1 MSVKGDSIENN
12 LQRAVSVTSLNPDGT
27 PQCNTHRKRM
37 KFFCSKHE
45 LLLCSICAV
54 KRHRLCDEVL
64 TLEEAMDA
72 KKMEGKKILDG
83 YSRRLSMI
91 EHAITDRRASR
102 KLLDSSVQ
110 ELQGEIHEVTQKLID
125 LLKSEERTLMQTLKN
140 IQTSETE
147 SIEKDIARLESIKA
161 KVKSSS
167 NALAHDL
174 SNSDI
179 DLINAV
185 VKEKQLGPDRY
196 EDDGVVKKTFRD
208 VDLKFS
214 VSPHILSFLKNFK
227 VLGQI
232 TLLEETNNN
241 KGTDRSQSH
250 TADDIPRRRNL
261 ETLDHNLQNDDSN
274 ISARARWERERQSPY
289 QRRLERENSSSDRNV
304 PSKYRERRRKE
315 SLEQTDNSSI
325 TNERPSSAMSLNAPR
340 GTATHF
346 TAYPARPSSIP
357 VDVMI
362 EKTRE
367 SRQMSPPYRYAR
379 AVPFNDSAASTTT
392 NRSRFE
398 QMERNSAEFTRRNPE
413 FPRRDQRSPVSER
426 NRLVDNPRSRS
437 KSPNSPK
444 PAKYPI
450 VEIKD
455 EDGRFG
461 RSFAAVQI
469 NELDT
474 TVGSERDEDV
484 EVDDLGERQTIE
496 VLDESFGFEA
506 NKRPSDRQPLEYQQR
521 PGIRVS
527 EMDRP
532 TLDRDQYKEQIRT
545 LSPAAQHT
553 TAMVPDIRGRRWVH
567 KAAFASNGLG
577 SKRLISGITCL
588 SDGRV
593 ILVDQEQY
601 TVQMY
606 DSAYRFL
613 YEVKLESRPF
623 DAVAL
628 SDNKIAVSLQTE
640 RVLKFFLVMDGALT
654 PVADLG
660 VPCDLVVYGFCRGG
674 GNYFIC
680 CGEEIVVLSDQGRL
694 VGRIKHDINGQGL
707 FSRAEYIG
715 TDRHGSVVYVSDVG
729 NGKVMALQLDGQLL
743 WEITS
748 PGFQPAGIKLVENY
762 IYVSDKGQHRI
773 MLLNTDGHILKQN
786 LIGRIENPCA
796 VCLNMSRGLMFVTQ
810 MRYDAIVNSPR
821 PIQVFQLQ

>member
-1 MSVKGDSIENN
+1 
-12 LQRAVSVTSLNPDGT
+12 
-27 PQCNTHRKRM
+27 
-37 KFFCSKHE
+37 
-45 LLLCSICAV
+45 
-54 KRHRLCDEVL
+54 
-64 TLEEAMDA
+64 MDA
-72 KKMEGKKILDG
+72 KKIEGKKILDG
-83 YSRRLSMI
+83 YTRRVSMI

-110 ELQGEIHEVTQKLID
+110 DLQGEIHEVTQKLID

-140 IQTSETE
+140 IQASEID

-161 KVKSSS
+161 KVNSSS

-174 SNSDI
+174 NNSDV

-196 EDDGVVKKTFRD
+196 EDDGVKKSFRD

-214 VSPHILSFLKNFK
+214 VSPNILSFLKNFK

-232 TLLEETNNN
+232 TLLEETNSS
-241 KGTDRSQSH
+241 KESGRSQSYI
-250 TADDIPRRRNL
+250 ANDVSRRRTF
-261 ETLDHNLQNDDSN
+261 ESIAHQRENDDSN
-274 ISARARWERERQSPY
+274 ISTRARWERERQNPY
-289 QRRLERENSSSDRNV
+289 RRQMERENSSNNRNAPV
-304 PSKYRERRRKE
+304 QFRERRRKE
-315 SLEQTDNSSI
+315 SLEQSDNISI
-325 TNERPSSAMSLNAPR
+325 TIERPSSAMSMNAPS

-346 TAYPARPSSIP
+346 TVYPARPSSIP

-367 SRQMSPPYRYAR
+367 RRQLPSPYRYVR
-379 AVPFNDSAASTTT
+379 AIPFNDPAANATT

-398 QMERNSAEFTRRNPE
+398 QMERSSKELGQRNSEIS
-413 FPRRDQRSPVSER
+413 RRDQQSPVSER
-426 NRLVDNPRSRS
+426 NRTVDNPRSS
-437 KSPNSPK
+437 PKSPTSPK
-444 PAKYPI
+444 YAKYPI

-469 NELDT
+469 NDLDT
-474 TVGSERDEDV
+474 TVDSDRDGEIDGRED
-484 EVDDLGERQTIE
+484 RQPIE
-496 VLDESFGFEA
+496 VLEESFGFDA
-506 NKRPSDRQPLEYQQR
+506 NKNTSDQQSPDGYPSPQYQQR
-521 PGIRVS
+521 FERRVN
-527 EMDRP
+527 EPQRPALHIDRP
-532 TLDRDQYKEQIRT
+532 DEHKEHQRS
-545 LSPAAQHT
+545 LSPSAQHT
-553 TAMVPDIRGRRWVH
+553 TEALNDIRGRRWVH
-567 KAAFASNGLG
+567 KAAFAANGFR

-588 SDGRV
+588 GDGRV
-593 ILVDQEQY
+593 VLVDQEQY

-606 DSAYRFL
+606 DNVYRFL
-613 YEVKLESRPF
+613 YEVKLDSRPF

-640 RVLKFFLVMDGALT
+640 RILKFFLVMDGALT

-680 CGEEIVVLSDQGRL
+680 CGDEIVVLSDQGRL
-694 VGRIKHDINGQGL
+694 VGRIKHDLNGEGL
-707 FSRAEYIG
+707 FSRAEYVT
-715 TDRHGSVVYVSDVG
+715 TDRHGSSVYVSDVG
-729 NGKVMALQLDGQLL
+729 HSKVMALQLDGQLM
-743 WEITS
+743 WDITFQ
-748 PGFQPAGIKLVENY
+748 GFQPAGIKLVENY

-773 MLLNTDGHILKQN
+773 MLLNTDGQILKQS

-796 VCLNMSRGLMFVTQ
+796 LCLNMSRGLMFVTQ

>member
-1 MSVKGDSIENN
+1 ME
-12 LQRAVSVTSLNPDGT
+12 
-27 PQCNTHRKRM
+27 
-37 KFFCSKHE
+37 
-45 LLLCSICAV
+45 
-54 KRHRLCDEVL
+54 
-64 TLEEAMDA
+64 A
-72 KKMEGKKILDG
+72 KKTEGKKILDG
-83 YSRRLSMI
+83 YNRRVSMI

-110 ELQGEIHEVTQKLID
+110 DLQGEIHEVTQKLID
-125 LLKSEERTLMQTLKN
+125 LLKSEERTLTQTLRN
-140 IQTSETE
+140 IQASEID

-174 SNSDI
+174 TNSDV

-196 EDDGVVKKTFRD
+196 EDDGVKNSFRD

-214 VSPHILSFLKNFK
+214 VSPHILAFLKNFK

-232 TLLEETNNN
+232 TLLEETNDR
-241 KGTDRSQSH
+241 KESDRSQSNI
-250 TADDIPRRRNL
+250 ANDVSRRRNF
-261 ETLDHNLQNDDSN
+261 ENITHHRENEDSN
-274 ISARARWERERQSPY
+274 ISTRARWEGERQNPY
-289 QRRLERENSSSDRNV
+289 RRQTERENNSSDRNAPV
-304 PSKYRERRRKE
+304 QFRERRRKE
-315 SLEQTDNSSI
+315 SLEQTDNISI
-325 TNERPSSAMSLNAPR
+325 TSERPSSAMSMNAPS

-367 SRQMSPPYRYAR
+367 SRQSRQLPSPYRFAR
-379 AVPFNDSAASTTT
+379 AVPFNDSAANAMT

-398 QMERNSAEFTRRNPE
+398 QMERSNTEFSQRKNE
-413 FPRRDQRSPVSER
+413 ISRRDKRSPVSER
-426 NRLVDNPRSRS
+426 NKAVDNPRSS
-437 KSPNSPK
+437 PKSPTSPK
-444 PAKYPI
+444 YAKYPI

-469 NELDT
+469 NEFDT
-474 TVGSERDEDV
+474 TVDSEREADINGLEN
-484 EVDDLGERQTIE
+484 GQPIE
-496 VLDESFGFEA
+496 VLDESFDFDA
-506 NKRPSDRQPLEYQQR
+506 NKNVSDRQSSDEYPSQQYQQR
-521 PGIRVS
+521 FERRVNEIERS
-527 EMDRP
+527 MLHIDRP
-532 TLDRDQYKEQIRT
+532 DQHKEQQR
-545 LSPAAQHT
+545 SFSSSEQHNT
-553 TAMVPDIRGRRWVH
+553 GAHNDIRGRRWVH
-567 KAAFASNGLG
+567 KAAFASNGMR

-588 SDGRV
+588 GDGRV
-593 ILVDQEQY
+593 VLVDQEQY

-606 DSAYRFL
+606 DNVYRFL
-613 YEVKLESRPF
+613 YEVKLDSRPF

-628 SDNKIAVSLQTE
+628 SDNKIAVSLQSE
-640 RVLKFFLVMDGALT
+640 RILKFFLVMDGALT

-680 CGEEIVVLSDQGRL
+680 CGDEIVVLSDQGRL
-694 VGRIKHDINGQGL
+694 VGRIKVDLNGEGL
-707 FSRAEYIG
+707 FSRAEYIT
-715 TDRHGSVVYVSDVG
+715 TDRHGSAVYVSDVG
-729 NGKVMALQLDGQLL
+729 NSKVMALQLDGHLM

-748 PGFQPAGIKLVENY
+748 PGFQPAGIKLIENY

-773 MLLNTDGHILKQN
+773 MLLNTDGQILKQS

-796 VCLNMSRGLMFVTQ
+796 LCLNMSRGLMFVTQ

>member
-1 MSVKGDSIENN
+1 
-12 LQRAVSVTSLNPDGT
+12 
-27 PQCNTHRKRM
+27 
-37 KFFCSKHE
+37 
-45 LLLCSICAV
+45 
-54 KRHRLCDEVL
+54 
-64 TLEEAMDA
+64 MDA
-72 KKMEGKKILDG
+72 KKTEGKKILDG
-83 YSRRLSMI
+83 YTRRISMI

-110 ELQGEIHEVTQKLID
+110 DVQGEIHEVTQKLID

-140 IQTSETE
+140 IQASEVD

-174 SNSDI
+174 TNSDV

-185 VKEKQLGPDRY
+185 VKEKQLGPERY
-196 EDDGVVKKTFRD
+196 EDDGVKKSFRD

-214 VSPHILSFLKNFK
+214 VSPHILAFLKSFK

-232 TLLEETNNN
+232 TLLEETN
-241 KGTDRSQSH
+241 DRIESERSQGHVSN
-250 TADDIPRRRNL
+250 DVPRSRNF
-261 ETLDHNLQNDDSN
+261 ENVARNRENDDSN
-274 ISARARWERERQSPY
+274 ISTRARWERERQNPY
-289 QRRLERENSSSDRNV
+289 RRQLERENVSNERNAPV
-304 PSKYRERRRKE
+304 QYRERRRKE
-315 SLEQTDNSSI
+315 SLEQCDNISVTS
-325 TNERPSSAMSLNAPR
+325 ERPSSAMSLNAPA

-367 SRQMSPPYRYAR
+367 SRQRTSPYRYAR
-379 AVPFNDSAASTTT
+379 AIPFNDNATNATT
-392 NRSRFE
+392 NRSRLE
-398 QMERNSAEFTRRNPE
+398 QMERSSSEINERSTVIS
-413 FPRRDQRSPVSER
+413 RRDQRSPVSDR
-426 NRLVDNPRSRS
+426 NRDVENPRLSP
-437 KSPNSPK
+437 KSPTSPK
-444 PAKYPI
+444 YAKYPI

-461 RSFAAVQI
+461 RSFAAVQM
-469 NELDT
+469 NDLDT
-474 TVGSERDEDV
+474 TVESERDTEIDV
-484 EVDDLGERQTIE
+484 KEERQPIE
-496 VLDESFGFEA
+496 VLDESFGFDA
-506 NKRPSDRQPLEYQQR
+506 NKNLSDRQSFDGYPSPHQFQRRYERRANTDTGHPAIDRNQTMEQQR
-521 PGIRVS
+521 S
-527 EMDRP
+527 
-532 TLDRDQYKEQIRT
+532 
-545 LSPAAQHT
+545 LSPSAQST
-553 TAMVPDIRGRRWVH
+553 TAALDGVRGRRWVH
-567 KAAFASNGLG
+567 KAAFASNGLR

-588 SDGRV
+588 GDGRV
-593 ILVDQEQY
+593 VLVDQEQY

-606 DSAYRFL
+606 DNAYRFL
-613 YEVKLESRPF
+613 YEVKLDSRPF

-640 RVLKFFLVMDGALT
+640 RILKFFLVMDGALT

-680 CGEEIVVLSDQGRL
+680 CGDEIVILSDQGRL
-694 VGRIKHDINGQGL
+694 VGRIKNDINGEGL
-707 FSRAEYIG
+707 FSRAEYIT
-715 TDRHGSVVYVSDVG
+715 TDRHGNTIYVSDVG
-729 NGKVMALQLDGQLL
+729 NSKVMALQLDGQVL

-773 MLLNTDGHILKQN
+773 MLLNTEGQVLRQS

-796 VCLNMSRGLMFVTQ
+796 LCLNMARGLMFVTQ